1 MAYGPAC
8 AASGL
13 GVVPHNPAVNFKP
26 LVTPLACAPFFI
38 HHTRGFGPAR
48 RRRTAWIASVM
59 VFFVVIAA
67 SALPGL
73 QILPF
78 FGSSLGGFQ
87 VGGGMLLLAALAGV
101 VMADGLVSQV
111 PLLGGRGVR

>member
-13 GVVPHNPAVNFKP
+13 GLVPHNPAVNFKP

-59 VFFVVIAA
+59 VFVVIAA

-73 QILPF
+73 QILSF

-87 VGGGMLLLAALAGV
+87 VGGGMLLLAALAVV
-101 VMADGLVSQV
+101 VMADGLVSLF